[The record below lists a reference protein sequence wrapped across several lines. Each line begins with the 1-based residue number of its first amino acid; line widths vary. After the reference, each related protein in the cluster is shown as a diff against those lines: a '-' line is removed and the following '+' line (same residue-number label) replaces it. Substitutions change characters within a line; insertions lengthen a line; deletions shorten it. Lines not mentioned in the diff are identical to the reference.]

1 MEFIDSWLP
10 LIVCVREGNREP
22 DEVLQLAAG
31 FERYFERNQ
40 PYALLV
46 VARLQAPPPSASV
59 RLRLSAWANQPRV
72 RRYSRELCAGT
83 AIVVA
88 RAWERNALTA
98 IGWLYT
104 PVARFAGVPSVAAGI
119 SFCLSCLAARGVALP
134 AMREDLELDIQ
145 RALEAYPLA
154 GLERR
159 SVRPPDWP
167 ASSPPA
173 ALRPSA
179 SASLRPTTALPGAS
193 LPPASL
199 PPASRSSPPLAS
211 RSSSPPISGA
221 AVLRTLSDA
230 DGAVRIGWVESGVLW
245 ARFER
250 RLTAS
255 LAASYGAHLR
265 ELLSG
270 RSDVKYFV
278 DASALE
284 SHDPLA
290 HDTSSVALLEHRAHL
305 ARVLV
310 LNWQAGQS
318 PMSKAALEA
327 LGGAVA
333 VTSQRNVFDSELLEA
348 APSSME
354 RLGARRSTQ
363 PPPRLG
369 RHTPS

>member
-1 MEFIDSWLP
+1 MEFIESWLP

-31 FERYFERNQ
+31 FERHFERNQ
-40 PYALLV
+40 AYAVLI

-83 AIVVA
+83 ATVVA

-98 IGWLYT
+98 IGWLFT
-104 PVARFAGVPSVAAGI
+104 PVVPHEGVPSVAAGI
-119 SFCLSCLAARGVALP
+119 SFCLSRLVARGVALP
-134 AMREDLELDIQ
+134 AVREDLELDIQ

-159 SVRPPDWP
+159 STRPPDL
-167 ASSPPA
+167 AGSSPPVS
-173 ALRPSA
+173 LRPSA
-179 SASLRPTTALPGAS
+179 SASLRPSALPASS
-193 LPPASL
+193 LPPSL
-199 PPASRSSPPLAS
+199 PPASRSSSPVAS

-221 AVLRTLSDA
+221 AVLRTLADA
-230 DGAVRIGWVESGVLW
+230 DGSVRIGWVESGVLW

-265 ELLSG
+265 ELLTG

-284 SHDPLA
+284 SHDLLA
-290 HDTSSVALLEHRAHL
+290 QSTSAGALLEHRAQL

-318 PMSKAALEA
+318 PLSKAALEA
-327 LGGAVA
+327 LGGAAV
-333 VTSQRNVFDSELLEA
+333 VTSQRNVFDSELLDA

-354 RLGARRSTQ
+354 RLGARRSTE
-363 PPPRLG
+363 PPARLR
-369 RHTPS
+369 RHSPS